1 MKRGLLLTNSHCIDN
16 LKSQV
21 KVRVNHKW
29 ETANVIAKA
38 SNQETIDVC
47 LLKL

>member
-1 MKRGLLLTNSHCIDN
+1 MKKGLLLTNSHCIDN

-21 KVRVNHKW
+21 KVRIANKW

-38 SNQETIDVC
+38 SN
-47 LLKL
+47 